1 MNERLIRK
9 TDRRW
14 SSETGRSLVE
24 TLAVI
29 AIASILTAMAVPQL
43 LAARRMI
50 RTNALPREIAA
61 QMRFARQQAMA
72 QRQAFTFQYDD
83 STKTIKVFDHN
94 NNNPGTSACNMTGQ
108 QVLSA
113 ANYPATS
120 CSVAVLTV
128 PVATGPIAPA
138 DLLYGIPTT
147 GISNTTLDDGG
158 TMTALSGTVLNIT
171 FQTDGSVIDTNGNY
185 VTRTF
190 YFYNNQ
196 IPTQSATAISVL
208 GAAGRVKVWRYS
220 SSANKYVE

>member
-9 TDRRW
+9 SDERW
-14 SSETGRSLVE
+14 RSETGRTMVE

-29 AIASILTAMAVPQL
+29 AIASLLTAMAVPQL

-50 RTNALPREIAA
+50 RTNGLPREIAA

-94 NNNPGTSACNMTGQ
+94 NNNNATAACNMTGQ
-108 QVLSA
+108 AVLSQ
-113 ANYPATS
+113 ANYPNTS
-120 CSVAVLTV
+120 CSTTVLTV
-128 PVATGPIAPA
+128 PMATGAIAPA
-138 DLLYGIPTT
+138 DLSYGVPT
-147 GISNTTLDDGG
+147 GISNTTLDDGS
-158 TMTALSGTVLNIT
+158 TPTSLSGTVLNIT
-171 FQTDGSVIDTNGNY
+171 FQTDGSVTDTAGNY
-185 VTRTF
+185 VTRGF

-196 IPTQSATAISVL
+196 IPTQSATAISIL
-208 GAAGRVKVWRYS
+208 GAAGRVKIWRYS

>member
-1 MNERLIRK
+1 MNERLIR
-9 TDRRW
+9 TNDWRW

-43 LAARRMI
+43 LAARRLI
-50 RTNALPREIAA
+50 RSSAMSREIAA
-61 QMRFARQQAMA
+61 QMRFARQQAMS
-72 QRQAFTFQYDD
+72 QRQAFTFQYDN
-83 STKTIKVFDHN
+83 STKTIKIFDHN
-94 NNNPGTSACNMTGQ
+94 NNNPGTSPCNMPGQ
-108 QVLSA
+108 QVLST

-128 PVATGPIAPA
+128 PLATGSIAPA
-138 DLLYGIPTT
+138 DLSYGVPT

-171 FQTDGSVIDTNGNY
+171 FQSDGSVTDTAGNY

-220 SSANKYVE
+220 TSASKYVE